1 MSEKRGIKECGYLF
15 LTGFLMGSADV
26 VPGVSGGTIAFIMG
40 IYEELLKTIKLF
52 NLKFLRMVCKL
63 QFKEAIDYLPWK
75 FIGFLGGG
83 IVLAIASLV
92 HLISWALEHHET
104 YLMSMFF
111 GLVGASILLVLKGL
125 KPKTGVFASVLIGSI
140 FAWWLVGLP
149 PSESSH
155 TPMVLFLSGMV
166 AITAMILPG
175 ISGSFILL
183 VLGQYAYVINAIK
196 ELELFTL
203 AMVAAGCL
211 VGITGF
217 SRVLSWLLARHYQI
231 TVGLLVGFM
240 IGSLRKIWPFKNELT
255 FLQKPNGES
264 IAITFENTMP
274 DFSGNEWWLCLI
286 AALAGGALIL
296 SLHGLR
302 KSISNASSSLGGR
315 TLSGE

>member
-15 LTGFLMGSADV
+15 LTGFLMGRRRRSRCFRRHDRLHNGNLRRASEDDQIVQPEVSAD
-26 VPGVSGGTIAFIMG
+26 G
-40 IYEELLKTIKLF
+40 
-52 NLKFLRMVCKL
+52 L
-63 QFKEAIDYLPWK
+63 QTSVQRSARLSSWK

-125 KPKTGVFASVLIGSI
+125 KPKPGVFASVLIGSI

-183 VLGQYAYVINAIK
+183 VLGQYA
-196 ELELFTL
+196 
-203 AMVAAGCL
+203 
-211 VGITGF
+211 
-217 SRVLSWLLARHYQI
+217 
-231 TVGLLVGFM
+231 
-240 IGSLRKIWPFKNELT
+240 
-255 FLQKPNGES
+255 
-264 IAITFENTMP
+264 
-274 DFSGNEWWLCLI
+274 
-286 AALAGGALIL
+286 
-296 SLHGLR
+296 
-302 KSISNASSSLGGR
+302 SSSTQSR
-315 TLSGE
+315 NWNSSP

>member
-15 LTGFLMGSADV
+15 LTGFLMGSADA

-63 QFKEAIDYLPWK
+63 QFKEALDYLPWK

-125 KPKTGVFASVLIGSI
+125 KPKPSVFASVLIGSI

-149 PSESSH
+149 PSESGH

-203 AMVAAGCL
+203 TMVAAGCL

-217 SRVLSWLLARHYQI
+217 SRI
-231 TVGLLVGFM
+231 LLVARP
-240 IGSLRKIWPFKNELT
+240 SLSNYGRVVGGLYDWFICAKIWPFKNELT

-302 KSISNASSSLGGR
+302 KSISNVSSSLGGR
-315 TLSGE
+315 AFAGE

>member
-1 MSEKRGIKECGYLF
+1 MKKTRGVKECGYLF

-40 IYEELLKTIKLF
+40 IYQELINTIKLF
-52 NLKFLRMVCKL
+52 NLKLLRMICKI
-63 QFKEAIDYLPWK
+63 QWKEVLDYLPWK
-75 FIGFLGGG
+75 FIGFLGAG
-83 IVLAIASLV
+83 IVFAIASLV
-92 HLISWALEHHET
+92 HLISWALEYHET
-104 YLMSMFF
+104 YLLSLFF
-111 GLVGASILLVLKGL
+111 GLVTASIFIVLKGL
-125 KPKTGVFASVLIGSI
+125 KPNLGVFVSVLVGSV

-155 TPMVLFLSGMV
+155 TPLILFLSGMI

-183 VLGQYAYVINAIK
+183 VLGQYAYVIRAVK
-196 ELELFTL
+196 ELEFFTL

-217 SRVLSWLLARHYQI
+217 SRILSWLLARHYQV

-255 FLQKPNGES
+255 FMQKPNGDS

-274 DFSGNEWWLCLI
+274 DFSSNVWWLCLI
-286 AALAGGALIL
+286 TALAGGALIL
-296 SLHGLR
+296 SLQILR
-302 KSISNASSSLGGR
+302 KSFSGSSS
-315 TLSGE
+315 